1 MLLGQIHPQ
10 RKHPAKVYIVALG
23 KLRSLKKI
31 VPFFSALEFCIGALI
46 DEAQEDSYIARRSC
60 SKARKLLVMKWMVV
74 GFFFSISYKSVL
86 RAMMIKI
93 EYGKTIDTIDDML
106 QSEMPLMI
114 ASDTPLLALLET
126 DPRKKVKALSEKV
139 EWYEDESSLTPVWI
153 DKG

>member
-1 MLLGQIHPQ
+1 M
-10 RKHPAKVYIVALG
+10 
-23 KLRSLKKI
+23 
-31 VPFFSALEFCIGALI
+31 PFFSALEFCIGALI

-86 RAMMIKI
+86 RAMMIKV
-93 EYGKTIDTIDDML
+93 EYEKTIDTIDDML

-114 ASDTPLLALLET
+114 ASDTQLPRLLET
-126 DPRKKVKALSEKV
+126 DPRKKIKELSEKV
-139 EWYEDESSLTPVWI
+139 EWYVYGNSTGEDRI